1 MDSSTTNIPL
11 IMYQPQNILV
21 LLTFYSPLIIAV
33 CVLSMSFIFQNFNGF
48 IYLGFFIAVSILR
61 EFILMISG
69 VKSSTANAT
78 ASICSSVQYSK
89 FGNSGFSVFAI
100 AFTILY
106 LCLPMFL
113 NKDVNY
119 VVFGI
124 LLAYLLLDIGIR
136 SFKQC
141 ISKIDIFINLVTG
154 ATAGVVIPMLM
165 YAGGSSKYLF
175 FNEVSSNKQICS
187 MPKKQEFKCK
197 VFQNGELIG
206 STNK

>member
-1 MDSSTTNIPL
+1 MDTTTNIPL

-48 IYLGFFIAVSILR
+48 IYLGFFIAVSVLR

-69 VKSSTANAT
+69 VTSTANAT

-136 SFKQC
+136 SYKQC
-141 ISKIDIFINLVTG
+141 ISKIDI
-154 ATAGVVIPMLM
+154 
-165 YAGGSSKYLF
+165 LF
-175 FNEVSSNKQICS
+175 FGFTTKPLHNRSLLTRFFYWFLNMGFYNNRHSCCSFNRHCSSLWLFIRINK
-187 MPKKQEFKCK
+187 P
-197 VFQNGELIG
+197 
-206 STNK
+206 

>member
-11 IMYQPQNILV
+11 IMYQPQNIFV

-69 VKSSTANAT
+69 VKSSSTANES
-78 ASICSSVQYSK
+78 SICSSVQYSK
-89 FGNSGFSVFAI
+89 YGNSGFSVFAI

-136 SFKQC
+136 SYKQC
-141 ISKIDIFINLVTG
+141 ISKIDIFINLVSG

-206 STNK
+206 TNK